1 MKLPRKR
8 KKERE
13 ISVRAPDYIPKRA
26 PVFKDTTGTEALDV
40 FKVAE
45 IISRFLSFAMIAVGI
60 FIFVLSAN
68 SILSSANIFLNPIFV
83 VVLGLVGVLN
93 IFGGLLLLAKK

>member
-1 MKLPRKR
+1 LP
-8 KKERE
+8 KKQKKDWE
-13 ISVRAPDYIPKRA
+13 ISVNPPDYIPKRA

-45 IISRFLSFAMIAVGI
+45 TIGRILSFAMVAIGI
-60 FIFVLSAN
+60 FIVVLSTN
-68 SILSSANIFLNPIFV
+68 SILSSVNMFLNPIFV
-83 VVLGLVGVLN
+83 TVLGLLGVIN